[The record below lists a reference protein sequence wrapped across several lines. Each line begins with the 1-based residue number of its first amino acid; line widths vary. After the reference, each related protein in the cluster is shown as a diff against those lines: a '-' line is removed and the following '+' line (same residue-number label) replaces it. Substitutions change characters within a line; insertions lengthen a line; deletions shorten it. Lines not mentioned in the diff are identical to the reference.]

1 MTQAIHSTDMAD
13 ATQHHQVILLGASHK
28 PDRFAHKAL
37 VMLHEHGYAVIP
49 VHPALASIAG
59 IAVIPVLEQAPR
71 NAFSL
76 TLYVN
81 PARALAAAETILA
94 LRPRRVI
101 FNPGTESRELQ
112 GMLTDAGIDWVED
125 CTLELLREGRFESAG
140 FSA

>member
-1 MTQAIHSTDMAD
+1 MLDPTERRE
-13 ATQHHQVILLGASHK
+13 VILLGASHK
-28 PDRFAHKAL
+28 PDRFAYKAL
-37 VMLHEHGYAVIP
+37 VRLREHDYAVIP
-49 VHPALASIAG
+49 VHPGLALIAG
-59 IAVIPVLEQAPR
+59 VPVIPALEQAPC

-94 LRPRRVI
+94 IRPQRVI
-101 FNPGTESRELQ
+101 FNPGTKSPQLQ
-112 GMLTDAGIDWVED
+112 AILIDAGIDWLED